1 MKRLFLALFFI
12 SAVQLLS
19 AQEDS
24 SGRERGFKKE
34 NLFAGGTV
42 SLGFGSNYFQIGANP
57 MFGYSLNRFVDAGL
71 VVNYLHTAYRDYS
84 FSVERLRQNLYGGG
98 AFVRAYPVR
107 FLFAHGQIEHN
118 FIALKAIPYNG
129 GAAEKYNESA
139 TSFLVGPGY
148 TTGRQPGA
156 GGAYGYLSV
165 MWDLMDDENS
175 PYVDNVGRKI
185 PVIRGGIIVPLFQG
199 KDRDW

>member
-1 MKRLFLALFFI
+1 MKRLLLSLLFV
-12 SAVQLLS
+12 SSVQLMF

-24 SGRERGFKKE
+24 TGERGGFKKE

-42 SLGFGSNYFQIGANP
+42 SLGFGSNYFQVGGHP
-57 MFGYSLNRFVDAGL
+57 MFGYTLANWADAGI
-71 VVNYLHTAYRDYS
+71 VVNFIHTAYRDYN

-98 AFVRAYPVR
+98 AFLRAYPVR
-107 FLFAHGQIEHN
+107 FLFAHAQIEHN
-118 FIALKAIPYNG
+118 FISLKAEPYNG
-129 GAAEKYNESA
+129 GAPEKYHEGA

-148 TTGRQPGA
+148 TTGRQPGS

-175 PYVDNVGRKI
+175 PYINQARQKVPI
-185 PVIRGGIIVPLFQG
+185 IRGGIIVPLFQG
-199 KDRDW
+199 KDRNW

>member
-1 MKRLFLALFFI
+1 MKRLFLAFFFI
-12 SAVQLLS
+12 SSVQLLS
-19 AQEDS
+19 AQEDTT
-24 SGRERGFKKE
+24 GERRGFKKE

-84 FSVERLRQNLYGGG
+84 FAVERLRQNLYGGG
-98 AFVRAYPVR
+98 VFARVYPVH

-118 FIALKAIPYNG
+118 FIALKALPYNG
-129 GAAEKYNESA
+129 GAAEKYHESA
-139 TSFLVGPGY
+139 TSLLVGPGY
-148 TTGRQPGA
+148 TTGRQPGV

-199 KDRDW
+199 KNGEW